1 MPFFAKK
8 KEKGLFQFF
17 FQEDLLKIS
26 KFNGFNFGVCSGGFL
41 DDALF
46 PLFLHLHF
54 FLEKHISSQ
63 FYVKYKIGYFFLEA
77 NLYGMIKYAIIMY
90 ILC

>member
-1 MPFFAKK
+1 MY
-8 KEKGLFQFF
+8 
-17 FQEDLLKIS
+17 S
-26 KFNGFNFGVCSGGFL
+26 RGFL

-46 PLFLHLHF
+46 SLIFASAF

>member
-1 MPFFAKK
+1 MEYVFSSAPDAIFFAKK
-8 KEKGLFQFF
+8 GEKGLFQF

-54 FLEKHISSQ
+54 SLKNIFPPN
-63 FYVKYKIGYFFLEA
+63 F
-77 NLYGMIKYAIIMY
+77 M
-90 ILC
+90 

>member
-1 MPFFAKK
+1 MPFFFAKK
-8 KEKGLFQFF
+8 GEKGLFQF

-46 PLFLHLHF
+46 SLIFASAF

-90 ILC
+90 ILF